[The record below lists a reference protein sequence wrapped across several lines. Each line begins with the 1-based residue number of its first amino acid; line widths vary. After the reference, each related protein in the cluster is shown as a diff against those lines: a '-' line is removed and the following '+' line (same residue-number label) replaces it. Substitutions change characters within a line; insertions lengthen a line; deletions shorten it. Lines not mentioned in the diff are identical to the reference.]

1 MLYRIAT
8 ANNIG
13 VFAGLGDEYYMNN
26 SKLGDSPADNH
37 PSPNKE
43 FYGIKSIHE
52 SLHDTELL
60 FAFNSLR
67 DLIKVF
73 PDRTGRKAM
82 KAEGFHIWK
91 IEGALVVWNDD
102 IQSAFVEGTGT
113 AKIIA

>member
-13 VFAGLGDEYYMNN
+13 VFVGLGDEYYMKN
-26 SKLGDSPADNH
+26 SKLRDFPANNH
-37 PSPNKE
+37 PCPDKR
-43 FYGIKSIHE
+43 FYDAKSNHE
-52 SLHDTELL
+52 ELHNTELL
-60 FAFNSLR
+60 FAFNSIR
-67 DLIKVF
+67 DLLKVF

-91 IEGALVVWNDD
+91 IEGAMVVWNDD
-102 IQSAFVEGTGT
+102 IQSAFVEGTGI